1 MFLSYWL
8 DEHGDS
14 KSLQKHTAGRI
25 IRYVISYRRRD
36 ANPSY
41 DRRSPWIA
49 EYDRLGE
56 EFKRTHEAFVDYCD
70 CKSLEEHLRNDVLAK
85 TQDKRLAIDL
95 AALRQLIWQD
105 ENGNEV
111 EELRGDLPDQ
121 IKWVDTSVMLVD
133 ALTKDMNGNHLRA
146 CLKEG
151 TWSLKP
157 SAESEVNKMKKQ
169 KYRMLK
175 TLEKYGNENEENT

>member
-1 MFLSYWL
+1 M
-8 DEHGDS
+8 
-14 KSLQKHTAGRI
+14 
-25 IRYVISYRRRD
+25 
-36 ANPSY
+36 
-41 DRRSPWIA
+41 
-49 EYDRLGE
+49 
-56 EFKRTHEAFVDYCD
+56 
-70 CKSLEEHLRNDVLAK
+70 
-85 TQDKRLAIDL
+85 
-95 AALRQLIWQD
+95 IWQD